1 MTLMTNRQTYQDD
14 NQNPKKPE
22 TPDFSKFNVHDSFS
36 VPTTD
41 TTLAGST
48 PDNNGVPDT
57 RRISKRQ
64 LEELDRILGDRDQCV
79 LREIQKYRYLM
90 TGQIQRLL
98 FTEATT
104 PSAALRATSR
114 NLKKLKEL
122 GLVDNLSRRIGG
134 VRAGSGSLIW
144 YLTHAGERLLRLH
157 NGQPQ
162 PMRRFFEPS
171 SYFLAHTLAVAEIAI
186 RLIEICRKHEPELT
200 ALQLEPKCWRSYS
213 DANVALSL
221 KPDLYAATMTEEYD
235 DRYFLEVDLDTES
248 PAKII
253 EKCEKYHK
261 YYRSGL
267 EQEEYEVFPLTIWI
281 VPSAARKEKL
291 IRHLREAFDKQPKL
305 FAIITGDELEDLI
318 LQGGDR
324 EMLC

>member
-1 MTLMTNRQTYQDD
+1 MTNHQTYQD
-14 NQNPKKPE
+14 NSKSPRKPE
-22 TPDFSKFNVHDSFS
+22 TPDFSKFNVNDSFS

-41 TTLAGST
+41 TTPAGGAL
-48 PDNNGVPDT
+48 DNSSGEP

-64 LEELDRILGDRDQCV
+64 LEELDRILGDRDKSV

-90 TGQIQRLL
+90 TGQTQRLL
-98 FTEATT
+98 FTEAST
-104 PSAALRATSR
+104 PSAALRAASR

-122 GLVDNLSRRIGG
+122 GLIDNLSRRIGG
-134 VRAGSGSLIW
+134 VRAGSSSLIW

-157 NGQPQ
+157 GEEPQ
-162 PMRRFFEPS
+162 PVRRFFEPS

-186 RLIEICRKHEPELT
+186 QLIEICRKHEPELT
-200 ALQLEPKCWRSYS
+200 ALQLEPECWRSYS
-213 DANVALSL
+213 DVGVALSL

-235 DRYFLEVDLDTES
+235 DRYFLEVDLNTES
-248 PAKII
+248 PIKIL

-267 EQEEYEVFPLTIWI
+267 EQEEYESFPLTIWI
-281 VPSAARKEKL
+281 VPDKARKMRL
-291 IRHLREAFDKQPKL
+291 ITHLRKMFDKQPKL
-305 FAIITGDELEDLI
+305 FAVITGDELEGLI

>member
-1 MTLMTNRQTYQDD
+1 MTLMTNRPTHQDG
-14 NQNPKKPE
+14 NKNPRKPE

-41 TTLAGST
+41 TTSTGGT
-48 PDNNGVPDT
+48 PDNNGAPDI

-64 LEELDRILGDRDQCV
+64 LEELDRTLGARDQRV

-98 FTEATT
+98 FTEAATH
-104 PSAALRATSR
+104 SAALRATSR

-122 GLVDNLSRRIGG
+122 GLIDNLSRRIGG

-200 ALQLEPKCWRSYS
+200 ALQLEPECWRSYS

-267 EQEEYEVFPLTIWI
+267 EQEEHEVFPLTIWI
-281 VPSAARKEKL
+281 VPSVTRKEKL

-318 LQGGDR
+318 LQGGNR